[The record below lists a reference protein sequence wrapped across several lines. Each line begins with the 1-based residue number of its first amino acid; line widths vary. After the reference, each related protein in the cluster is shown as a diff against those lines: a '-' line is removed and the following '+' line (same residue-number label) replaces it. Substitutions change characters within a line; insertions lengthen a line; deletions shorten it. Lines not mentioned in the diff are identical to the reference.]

1 MRGEKLLRGGSSGV
15 FFYGE
20 FRENGGNFTLFAVVF
35 PKMCYNDNGMEP
47 LKTSV
52 FRGCQYV
59 FWSKL
64 PSFWIFFV
72 GRETFFYILG

>member
-1 MRGEKLLRGGSSGV
+1 MKNCYAGGVRV
-15 FFYGE
+15 FFLWRISE
-20 FRENGGNFTLFAVVF
+20 KWGNFTLFAVVF

-72 GRETFFYILG
+72 GRETFFYIIG

>member
-1 MRGEKLLRGGSSGV
+1 MKNCYAGGVRV
-15 FFYGE
+15 FFLWRISE
-20 FRENGGNFTLFAVVF
+20 KWGNFTLFAVVF
-35 PKMCYNDNGMEP
+35 PKMCYNDDGSMEP